1 MKHHVLMN
9 VVAGEVDTLID
20 ELLDVGRDDL
30 GVWRCTVERHVSP
43 PQVLRIAQA
52 KFTWC
57 MSDAGGA
64 VRDRGWSNR

>member
-52 KFTWC
+52 KFT
-57 MSDAGGA
+57 
-64 VRDRGWSNR
+64 